1 MATIK
6 FKRGTSKALA
16 EYVNGLDKPLG
27 YFPEEG
33 EPIYETDTG
42 RFKIGR
48 LDANGNPINWNDL
61 QYQDEG
67 ILRYPNFDAFPQPSI
82 KNKLY
87 FDEAKK
93 ELYIGNVVNYI
104 PMSSWGTREEINEI
118 YGGNASGTT

>member
-6 FKRGTSKALA
+6 FKRGTSKALS
-16 EYVNGLDKPLG
+16 EYVNGTDKPLG

-33 EPIYETDTG
+33 EPIFETDTG

-61 QYQDEG
+61 RYQDEV
-67 ILRYPNFDAFPQPSI
+67 LFRFPSFDAFPIPCI
-82 KNKLY
+82 KNMMYLDESSGKLW
-87 FDEAKK
+87 
-93 ELYIGNVVNYI
+93 IGNVTNYI
-104 PMSSWGTREEINEI
+104 PISSGGTIENINEI